1 MSSDLEVRWPNFQLS
16 HRVSKLF
23 RSFTGNGATV
33 YSYYELRSFDED
45 SEVPTDEERVSLRRV
60 ADAVPWN
67 AFLIAF
73 VELGER
79 FSYYGTTVVFTNFI
93 QQPLPPG
100 SRTGAGYADGQS
112 GALGLGQRTSTA
124 IGMLNTFWVYFMP
137 LFGAYIADTRW
148 GRFKTICVAV
158 GIALVGHAILV
169 VAALPGVIENTQ
181 LSLTYFIVALVIM
194 GVGTGGF
201 KSNISPLVAEQYQ
214 KTKLTVTTIASG
226 ERVIVD
232 PAMTTARI
240 YMYFYLFINI
250 GALLGQ
256 IGMTYSEKY
265 VGFWLA
271 FLLPTLVFLLCP
283 LVLFLGRNRYVC
295 SPPSGSILGTVVH
308 TFRFCMHG
316 KWSFNPVTTYR
327 HMTTHTFWDRAR
339 PANVSPTKRPEW
351 MNYDDA
357 WVDEVIRGVQAC
369 KVFLWYPVFY
379 LTLNQLN
386 NNLISQAAT
395 METYGVPNDIMSNL
409 DPLSLI
415 ILIPLFDVIVYPLLR
430 RRRVRLTPLRKITA
444 GFFVAS
450 LGMGYTAFIQYRIYA
465 TNPCGRYAATCVD
478 ETGARVTS
486 NMNVWVQAGSYIL
499 ISISEVLASVTG
511 LEYAYT
517 KAPKGMRSLVMAVF
531 MFMSAIASAVG
542 EAFVALSADPLLVW
556 NYMILSALSAVA
568 GVLFWRQFR
577 DLDARED
584 ELNSIGDDE
593 VASSPSLA
601 VQD

>member
-1 MSSDLEVRWPNFQLS
+1 MSSDFEVRWPNFQLS

-256 IGMTYSEKY
+256 IGMTYSEK
-265 VGFWLA
+265 
-271 FLLPTLVFLLCP
+271 
-283 LVLFLGRNRYVC
+283 
-295 SPPSGSILGTVVH
+295 
-308 TFRFCMHG
+308 
-316 KWSFNPVTTYR
+316 
-327 HMTTHTFWDRAR
+327 
-339 PANVSPTKRPEW
+339 
-351 MNYDDA
+351 
-357 WVDEVIRGVQAC
+357 
-369 KVFLWYPVFY
+369 
-379 LTLNQLN
+379 
-386 NNLISQAAT
+386 AAT

-430 RRRVRLTPLRKITA
+430 RHRVRLTPLRKITA

-556 NYMILSALSAVA
+556 NYMILKHAYGQAMSAPDKDSPPPHTHKPSPDDPPKDSEDDDVPGDKKMLDPDFLYGQTRRSIMTILASSALVVIIVTYLVQRPPTKLRRVVLSYMKNHPCQWVMHSRVGE
-568 GVLFWRQFR
+568 GVLLRW
-577 DLDARED
+577 ARED
-584 ELNSIGDDE
+584 LIFDAGEEDTMVNGPVGPHFALGLDE
-593 VASSPSLA
+593 GIPLKPSLRRPNVNNYGSA
-601 VQD
+601 